1 LLTWQ
6 SLNIATE
13 DLANLLERR
22 RFLDSI
28 FFREYL
34 KLLNL
39 AIILSSLIEILLVGI
54 IYIVRVDIIVQSL
67 FTDPIKKM

>member
-22 RFLDSI
+22 FLDSI
-28 FFREYL
+28 FFRGYL

-39 AIILSSLIEILLVGI
+39 AIILSSLIEMLLVGI
-54 IYIVRVDIIVQSL
+54 VYIVRVDIIVQSL
-67 FTDPIKKM
+67 FTVPIKKM